1 MFHGGENSGNCI
13 VCNSQIFVVIRQMA
27 RQMHAKKKLNHWL
40 MWITGSSI
48 YGSFCSF
55 YKFGSA
61 DVGYLCFFGGRS
73 RHRVQLP
80 QTGAWTQQTIR

>member
-40 MWITGSSI
+40 MWKTRVFMF
-48 YGSFCSF
+48 YGSMCLRNMFS
-55 YKFGSA
+55 YGI
-61 DVGYLCFFGGRS
+61 D
-73 RHRVQLP
+73 
-80 QTGAWTQQTIR
+80 